1 MVEGGVEIYSGL
13 GLGNKPVHCS
23 IGPDT
28 GSPGDGLAKVVINRG
43 PRHALYPLQLP
54 SCWKVKPLAKEEE
67 YNMKVLLSNK
77 LFLRR
82 VTFLLQILN
91 TMFKIVVN

>member
-43 PRHALYPLQLP
+43 PRHALYSLQLS
-54 SCWKVKPLAKEEE
+54 SCWQVKPLAKEEK
-67 YNMKVLLSNK
+67 YNMKVLQCNRYL
-77 LFLRR
+77 
-82 VTFLLQILN
+82 ILTVFIPFSPLKN
-91 TMFKIVVN
+91 DFF

>member
-28 GSPGDGLAKVVINRG
+28 ASPGDGLAKVVINRG

-54 SCWKVKPLAKEEE
+54 SCWQVKPLAKEGE
-67 YNMKVLLSNK
+67 YNVKVLQCNRYLIY
-77 LFLRR
+77 F
-82 VTFLLQILN
+82 F
-91 TMFKIVVN
+91 F